1 MLVLM
6 MILTIIVV
14 SAFFAVLAGYLYII
28 GKSLDAIGGSPDSYL
43 AKLRLGL
50 RAIEQETGHSK
61 IRVKLGPD
69 VYLHRDGPR
78 RGLLFRSE
86 RGAER
91 EGRSRERLEVLVE
104 GGGSVGDPRSEQIL
118 DRETETQR
126 SERIDRTGVD
136 SQTGAEE
143 HGAVEY

>member
-50 RAIEQETGHSK
+50 RAIEQETGHIPTMVTQLNQNLSATADGLQVVDGHL
-61 IRVKLGPD
+61 VKTIEAVLKQ
-69 VYLHRDGPR
+69 
-78 RGLLFRSE
+78 E
-86 RGAER
+86 RG
-91 EGRSRERLEVLVE
+91 
-104 GGGSVGDPRSEQIL
+104 
-118 DRETETQR
+118 
-126 SERIDRTGVD
+126 
-136 SQTGAEE
+136 
-143 HGAVEY
+143 